1 MQSFEAGQAWAYAT
15 RANEQRSRIVICLV
29 EPHADLGEIVHI
41 QVNELNFKNKH
52 AATGFSSKI
61 EHMPY
66 SASALRESGITFDG
80 FVNQIPDITDG
91 YQQWKTEFDKG
102 DAGIWSVPVSEAVER
117 MEQTLNQ

>member
-1 MQSFEAGQAWAYAT
+1 MQPFEPGQTWAYAT
-15 RANEQRSRIVICLV
+15 RASEERSRIVVCLV

-41 QVNELNFKNKH
+41 HINELNFKNKH
-52 AATGFSSKI
+52 AATGVSSKI

-66 SASALRESGITFDG
+66 SANALRESGITLDG
-80 FVNQIPDITDG
+80 SVGQIPDITEG

-102 DAGIWSVPVSEAVER
+102 DAGVWSIPVSEAVEY